1 MKSGTQSGAVTL
13 IQRFGRSGVP
23 AALNLN
29 LHFHMLYLNGVYD
42 PNGYF
47 WPVKPPTP
55 GDIDTI
61 THTIARRVSRYLERA
76 GYLYRDAESE
86 YLDLVPDEE
95 DAMHSIIGASTDA
108 SDRTYRLAFGPNQG
122 KKALTLQAVPS
133 KENRMK
139 VSELVS
145 KQADFSLHAG
155 VACKSNHL
163 GGPSV
168 RSLNVSAGI
177 SRGLLSLNNGCHWPV
192 MAT

>member
-1 MKSGTQSGAVTL
+1 
-13 IQRFGRSGVP
+13 
-23 AALNLN
+23 
-29 LHFHMLYLNGVYD
+29 
-42 PNGYF
+42 
-47 WPVKPPTP
+47 
-55 GDIDTI
+55 
-61 THTIARRVSRYLERA
+61 
-76 GYLYRDAESE
+76 
-86 YLDLVPDEE
+86 
-95 DAMHSIIGASTDA
+95 MHGIIGASTDA

-177 SRGLLSLNNGCHWPV
+177 SRGLLSERVNLIWTV
-192 MAT
+192 IS